1 MSRKANGKE
10 SKKQSLI
17 NIAIKN
23 WEYCTHGVW
32 SDTRNSWQVDLLKT
46 LNLSIASFLD
56 RGIQSRAAA
65 LTYKTLLAIVPLLA
79 LIFAIGRGFGFQN
92 IIESQFM
99 SYFPAQQEVVET
111 TLTMVE
117 SYLKQSSQGWF
128 FGVGIVMLLWT
139 LISLLMNVE
148 QAFNTVWGIK
158 RGRGL
163 WRKVSD
169 YTAIFMILPVLMICS
184 SGLSIFVSS
193 ILQNAIEGDILTP
206 AIMLSLKIAKYIFT
220 WLLFAGAYMLI
231 PNTKVKFKNALI
243 AGVLAG
249 SAFIL
254 LQWLV
259 MSGQVSVSKYNAV
272 YGSFAF
278 IPFLLI
284 WLHFSWVVCLA
295 GAVICYSSQN
305 IFRFSFS
312 HEIKNISVDYR
323 RRVTLIVMAVIVKRF
338 CRREAPIE
346 TSDFTRYNLPPRLVA
361 DVVQDLVEAGM
372 VSQVV
377 VDEDKAPGLQPAVD
391 VSGLTI
397 GEVLR
402 ALDGSGHSD
411 FITSFNDRFASVIK
425 SIDGVTEAMYAVA
438 DDTLIK
444 DLNIELHNNLN

>member
-1 MSRKANGKE
+1 MDCKSDIKN

-23 WEYCTHGVW
+23 WEYCSHGVW
-32 SDTRNSWQVDLLKT
+32 SDTRKSWVVDLIKT

-56 RGIQSRAAA
+56 KGIQSRAAA

-99 SYFPAQQEVVET
+99 SYFPAQQNVVET
-111 TLTMVE
+111 ALTMVD
-117 SYLKQSSQGWF
+117 SYLKQSSEGWF
-128 FGVGIVMLLWT
+128 LGIGIVMLLWT

-148 QAFNTVWGIK
+148 QAFNMVWGIK
-158 RGRGL
+158 RGRGI
-163 WRKVSD
+163 WRKISD
-169 YTAIFMILPVLMICS
+169 YTAIFMILPILMICS

-193 ILQNAIEGDILTP
+193 VLQNALQGEFLTP
-206 AIMLSLKIAKYIFT
+206 AIMFGLKVAKYVFT
-220 WLLFAGAYMLI
+220 WLLFAGVYMLI

-254 LQWLV
+254 LQWMF

-278 IPFLLI
+278 IPLLLI
-284 WLHFSWVVCLA
+284 WIHFSWVVCLA
-295 GAVICYSSQN
+295 GAIICYSSQN

-312 HEIKNISVDYR
+312 NEIKNISTDYR

-338 CRREAPIE
+338 CERKAPLEAA
-346 TSDFTRYNLPPRLVA
+346 DFNKYGLPPRLVA
-361 DVVQDLVEAGM
+361 DVVEDLVEAGM
-372 VSQVV
+372 VSKVV
-377 VDEDKAPGLQPAVD
+377 IDEDKDPRLQPAVD
-391 VSGLTI
+391 VSNLTL
-397 GEVLR
+397 GEVIK
-402 ALDGSGHSD
+402 ALDATGHSD
-411 FITSFNDRFASVIK
+411 FVTSFNDRFSSVIK
-425 SIDGVTEAMYAVA
+425 AIDDVTVAMYDVA
-438 DDTLIK
+438 DNTLIK
-444 DLNIELHNNLN
+444 DLDINLHNN